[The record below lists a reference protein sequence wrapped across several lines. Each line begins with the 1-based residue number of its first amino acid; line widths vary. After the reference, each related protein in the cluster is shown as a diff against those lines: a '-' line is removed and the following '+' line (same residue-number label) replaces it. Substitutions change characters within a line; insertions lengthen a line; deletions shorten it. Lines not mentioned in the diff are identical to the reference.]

1 MKKRKTTRYT
11 LVLIALCAAVIL
23 AFAGCAPQPTA
34 YEPTGLTWVSQPKTL
49 YYVGESFDPSDTAI
63 QIVYNNEASRT
74 VVRNLKDMTSEE
86 YSLINFSTEERAFDK
101 EVTLKVGELT
111 LNFYIDV
118 ITEADLK
125 TVTFYPD
132 NGSTFED
139 GSEYFFTSEV
149 VVGKSVVKPENPTK
163 ESLTLLD
170 WVTVNGESYNFSAA
184 VQDDIKLYARY
195 FATYQFYNEGRLV
208 KSFRVT
214 EGEDFAVSDVPALPE
229 RAGYKVAWRYNDT
242 DFPLSELNPLEL
254 EKLPLAEGFYKN
266 ASADRRFDAV
276 YIPYTHKVVVDIM
289 GGQIRNDE
297 FYEDENLVK
306 NTVLIPYGY
315 TLQEGMSLFDMDYTV
330 LLEGNLTKQDGIA
343 SGYKFAGWYT
353 KDENGDFQTFV
364 DVSNTPIEGDT
375 TIYARWQYG
384 VFFYEASVDTV
395 TIEGQNVLRIDN
407 AYGLPETVLVD
418 EGKAIGANQIPA
430 RESSEHYGYNRWWA
444 SSNVGNKP
452 EDVDDFKNEATIESM
467 TSNVGSPSKPLSYY
481 ETFYQIRYT
490 VNFLTGDGTAL
501 SGVALTIPNLKFGT
515 KLSRNQVP
523 VRTQISYSKDG
534 VSLNFYGW
542 YLDEACNE
550 AFDYERNGIDEI
562 YSVVE
567 VENGTTVGTMNL
579 YADYFAEI
587 GWKDDNAVGASSG
600 TLDEA
605 VARLSRNN
613 VTVGNLP
620 NLKVIPNYDR
630 NWYYDGNLETPAF
643 DDAGKLIVL
652 RNCELIA
659 RNKAKQYTVAFQA
672 LNTDGESV
680 EADGALESQ
689 KVNTAD
695 PMILP
700 APYSRWD
707 AATGVQI
714 AGLRDVSGIWEI
726 EGYYKDAAFKEKY
739 AFTETVI
746 DGQTVFVSVETFYD
760 SATVYVRFTRVAT
773 EGLGFVSYSGG
784 RDYFVQSAEGLSGL
798 SEIVIPETYHG
809 AAVVGIDER
818 AFENFKRLERVFTP
832 DSMREIRDSAF
843 NGCTLLNVLPNTAK
857 DAKLGE
863 KVYHGTA
870 WYAAEWEKDYA
881 VNGGYIL
888 LGDLSADDTTL
899 YEYLGTKA
907 EEFRIPDGVE
917 IIGSGAFTNQNDRLT
932 GVRIPL
938 SVRIIRTKAFN
949 GALNQLVSVISEDSS
964 NLETVESGAFYRLPS
979 LRVLEFDGSRFK
991 SFDNVLYALENGEK
1005 NSLVAY
1011 PSAKDAA
1018 TFVDSDQ
1025 IQKTYYIIEESV
1037 ASIRENAF
1045 AMCSLDVVVFRRGR
1059 NTAISA
1065 TTLQSDFISQFKETA
1080 VFYVPYD
1087 LNVDGTPVIKSFYE
1101 NWSLTFGETRL
1112 KPDAFRVEF
1121 KSPQASAFPDESGW
1135 DGIKWYGFADT
1146 LDLSADDGTV
1156 YIPENAESLTLDGI
1170 YGNWSDGSF
1179 SEQIAEGSPVY
1190 FASTIYEKW
1199 TARITFIAR
1208 GVPLATFY
1216 APLGSTLDEEQLS
1229 RISIPVI
1236 AGKNSE
1242 WSGTFKSFTDNGEP
1256 VTYYFGDMSEK
1267 SIRYG
1272 GDYVVSDTDVVY
1284 HVILKD
1290 PYFGTETNYPEF
1302 DLTYGMTIPATDEY
1316 APAKNGLEFAGWYF
1330 GRENSHEFIKLVILG
1345 EGGSVFNEELVRNY
1359 AGAAREDKTIPVYLW
1374 ARWYVSVS
1382 FYQTSVSSDG
1392 TETPAKQPSFSVNVD
1407 YGSDITSEVR
1417 GVPEEYEGYIGT
1429 WASYKDNQFTDL
1441 EESAFQN
1448 VRESFSAY
1456 AHYSRKI
1463 VTVTFRAANNQEFVL
1478 KDLGYGETIPEENLP
1493 TGLILPAG
1501 QAFDDWYYDDVTFTD
1516 RFERSRAVYEDT
1528 VLYARF
1534 ISIPTDSDLFLGNN
1548 AENGAGLV
1556 LEKVNENDPEGMIQF
1571 RLVSAKNF
1579 KSSVL
1584 YLPTVIR
1591 GIGGSGTVTTLGTLT
1606 DIQAGAFEN
1615 SGVEHVIIG
1624 ANVARI
1630 TAGAFRNTASLRK
1643 ITVASGNT
1651 NYKSV
1656 DGVLYKTSA
1665 PNTVLKYPSAKEGDV
1680 YTLPEG
1686 YGFAQYSFES
1696 PVYLRRIVITGGK
1709 PILASGT
1716 FSGMDWANF
1725 NIYVPTSQL
1734 NSYCNKDT
1742 HTYDADWLRE
1752 ISADYIERVFRG
1764 STVTVNFVNTLTGE
1778 DFRTVANIPLYGTVD
1793 DPGDI
1798 PDPSGYTFGGWCVDR
1813 EGLTRYVF
1821 GKELNDSLTLYAR
1834 FVRNRTTGL
1843 RYNAIAAAGGG
1854 IAGYEV
1860 SIGSAVDKNVVI
1872 PNFYNGYPV
1881 IKISENGFLDT
1892 DIVSLEIPYTLKTIG
1907 SGALVGLGAL
1917 ETITVNE
1924 LNGRTLST
1932 AYTVSDNVLY
1942 NKDMTT
1948 LVLYPAASVGRVT
1961 FVAPNTV
1968 TNIGEYA
1975 FHGNKTLISVELP
1988 SSVESIASS
1997 AFAKSNLKTLSL
2009 RSVNLIALRDFN
2021 AFSDTSDDFKI
2032 FVDHAVLADYL
2043 AEGSSWSYVAS
2054 KIYSYTAFIRFY
2066 MDAESTDAIAE
2077 REYETF
2083 RYAAEPNYWNDA
2095 ELSVII
2101 NNPPQGK
2108 TFRHWTIRET
2118 GEVWNFTT
2126 HMLTRDV
2133 ELAANWVDTTSES
2146 YFIDYT
2152 PDQSNYATL
2161 ALSSS
2166 AGTEW
2171 TVLTIPSVFNGKPVR
2186 ELYNNGFSGLKRLTT
2201 IVFPVSLVRIQ
2212 ANAFKDCTALTSV
2225 SFPESLQTIEES
2237 AFENC
2242 NTLSAVRLPSNMT
2255 AIPKTAFKNCTS
2267 LVTIDFGSANI
2278 TSIGEEAFFGCE
2290 NLVQPSFPSTVRTIG
2305 KSAFEGCIGI
2315 ARLTLPE
2322 RLTSLGDRAFFGNSK
2337 LISVLFLGNS
2347 VQTIGSAAFQ
2357 GCTALTDIQLP
2368 EGLLAVSANMFYG
2381 DSALKTIYIPN
2392 SVKFINDGAFRYCTG
2407 LVKAT
2412 FGTGIETIGNYAFSE
2427 TAVSL
2432 LELPQSLSTI
2442 GDNAFAA
2449 NSYLRK
2455 IYLKGVPSSIGVTV
2469 FGAASNLSIFA
2480 ENDEVYDEFL
2490 RMYNFASVYE
2500 KQFMKRFIVVTF
2512 RYYGV
2517 DGEHMT
2523 GIVAESDKV
2532 ISEPQLSELV
2542 GFSYPEGADDYS
2554 YRAGYWYTLR
2564 KSEDTE
2570 ATYEASWNFKT
2581 DTVREDTT
2589 LTMRYIVSPVDDKE
2603 SSDGLN
2609 YRLLSGDLYEVA
2621 GVGSLANK
2629 STIVIPN
2636 YYQRRKVVSIAPGFL
2651 SNLRSQDVVIVIPET
2666 VTQIAED
2673 AFRSAAIKR
2682 FVVVNNEENLKFR
2695 VEDGALYQI
2704 VNPEESRLLRYPSM
2718 LTGDFGEYRLKN
2730 PSFTVNG
2737 ATTKLAYI
2745 GEYAFEYNRFISYSV
2760 DAGLPFHVFD
2770 DVLYEGAGGARS
2782 QVLVSY
2788 PNLKSLAN
2796 TEGQGTFTLPSDVNA
2811 IYKSALSLT
2820 DQSEVKKFAVDQGNA
2835 VYFAD
2840 EYGVLY
2846 RVDKD
2851 AQKGTLCMLV
2861 KMPPR
2866 FAGENGTY
2874 VVGEGLTY
2882 QDLPITVTNI
2892 AEGAFENV
2900 TGVTTI
2906 VFSPGA
2912 EDTVPSLENVN
2923 AFKNCSAY
2931 FLVDNARY
2939 DDFKAKENWSSVV
2952 LYTRYSYVTY
2962 VTDGA
2967 IPQDLANLFTPADY
2981 KGTLN
2986 GFIKQVQTITQVQEL
3001 QNAVNAE
3008 LAGLLRVPYSE
3019 IEGWYYDAAFAEKVN
3034 FGTNSSLVKGDTV
3047 LYAKW
3052 IVAEKASKPATTDE
3066 GEKNEYFSYY
3076 PVYEN
3081 GTPVSYEIGFL
3092 MSSGITELKELVIP
3106 SYYSSDGS
3114 EKNRLPVTGFYDDG
3128 TDNTKYNGFANLE
3141 TLVLPETFRKFRN
3154 IFQVSGV
3161 GIIAPTKLKAIVI
3174 LSKETSY
3181 INPEHVLETT
3191 TDDLQKIIS
3200 FIENK
3205 SAFSY
3210 YFHDYTTYSAY
3221 RQNNVWGSSA
3231 GIRGKLLSTILQVQ
3245 VTNPL
3250 TGEPMPETYFR
3261 LQSGVET
3268 LSSYE
3273 RYHTLAPGFDGYV
3286 FDKWEIYTVSVG
3298 SDGTE
3303 SLAYAGDANPD
3314 ATTFG
3319 GTGQPQPNAKND
3331 RFVLK
3336 AVYRESPSENV

>member
-1 MKKRKTTRYT
+1 MKKRKTTCYT

-23 AFAGCAPQPTA
+23 AFAGCAPQPTI

-49 YYVGESFDPSDTAI
+49 YYVGETFDPSDTAI
-63 QIVYNNEASRT
+63 QIVYNNESSRT
-74 VVRNLKDMTSEE
+74 VVRNLKDMTLDE
-86 YSLINFSTEERAFDK
+86 YSLVNFSTEERVFNK

-125 TVTFYPD
+125 TVSFYPE
-132 NGSTFED
+132 NGTTFED
-139 GSEYFFTSEV
+139 GSEYFFTSKV
-149 VVGKSVVKPENPTK
+149 VVGKSAVKPENPTK
-163 ESLTLLD
+163 EHLTLLD
-170 WVTVNGESYNFSAA
+170 WVTEGGESYNFSAA
-184 VQDDIKLYARY
+184 VQEDLKLRARY

-208 KSFRVT
+208 KSSRVT
-214 EGEDFAVSDVPALPE
+214 EGEDFAAGEVPALPE
-229 RAGYKVAWRYNDT
+229 RVGYKVAWRYNDT

-254 EKLPLAEGFYKN
+254 ENLPLAENYYEN
-266 ASADRRFDAV
+266 ATADRRFEAV
-276 YIPYTHKVVVDIM
+276 YIPYTHRVVVDIM
-289 GGQIRNDE
+289 GGQIKDDE
-297 FYEDENLVK
+297 FYEDENHVK

-315 TLQEGMSLFDMDYTV
+315 TLKDGLTLFDMDYTV
-330 LLEGNLTKQDGIA
+330 LLEGNLTKQDGVA

-353 KDENGDFQTFV
+353 KDENGEFQDLV
-364 DVSNTPIEGDT
+364 DVSSTKIEGDT

-384 VFFYEASVDTV
+384 VFFYKAAVDTV
-395 TIEGQNVLRIDN
+395 VIEGQNVLKIDN

-418 EGKAIGANQIPA
+418 EGKALGANQIPERA
-430 RESSEHYGYNRWWA
+430 GSEYFGYNRWWA

-452 EDVDDFKNEATIESM
+452 EDVDDFKNEATIETM
-467 TSNVGSPSKPLSYY
+467 TSAVGSPSKPLSYY

-490 VNFLTGDGTAL
+490 VNFLTGDG
-501 SGVALTIPNLKFGT
+501 SALTGVNLEIKNLKFGT

-523 VRTQISYSKDG
+523 VRTQISYHKDG
-534 VSLNFYGW
+534 ISLNFYGW
-542 YLDEACNE
+542 YLDEERNV
-550 AFDYERNGIDEI
+550 AFDYERNGIDEV
-562 YSVVE
+562 YSSVT
-567 VENGTTVGTMNL
+567 VENGTTVGTLNL

-600 TLDEA
+600 TLDES
-605 VARLSRNN
+605 VTRLSRNS

-659 RNKAKQYTVAFQA
+659 RNKAKEYTVSFET
-672 LNTDGESV
+672 LNTDG
-680 EADGALESQ
+680 GAVDVTLETQ
-689 KVNTAD
+689 RVNTAE

-707 AATGVQI
+707 EASGLQI
-714 AGLRDVSGIWEI
+714 AGLRDSTGIWEL
-726 EGYYKDAAFKEKY
+726 EGYYKDAAFKDKY

-746 DGQTVFVSVETFYD
+746 DGQTVFVSTETFFD

-773 EGLGFVSYSGG
+773 EGLGFVTYSGG
-784 RDYFVQSAEGLSGL
+784 RDYFVQSAEGLNGL
-798 SEIVIPETYHG
+798 SEIVVPETYHG

-832 DSMREIRDSAF
+832 DSMREIRDYAF
-843 NGCTLLNVLPNTAK
+843 NGCTLLQELPNTAK

-870 WYAAEWEKDYA
+870 WYAAEWKKDYA

-899 YEYLGTKA
+899 YEYLGAKA

-949 GALNQLVSVISEDSS
+949 GALNQLVSVISEDSA

-979 LRVLEFDGSRFK
+979 LRVLEFDGLRFK
-991 SFDNVLYALENGEK
+991 SFDNVLYAMENGEK
-1005 NSLVAY
+1005 NSLIAY
-1011 PSAKDAA
+1011 PSAKDAE
-1018 TFVDSDQ
+1018 TFIDSDN

-1037 ASIRENAF
+1037 ASIREYAF

-1087 LNVDGTPVIKSFYE
+1087 LDADGNPVIKSFYE
-1101 NWSLTFGETRL
+1101 NWSLTFGDTRL

-1121 KSPQASAFPDESGW
+1121 KSPQASAFGEESGW
-1135 DGIKWYGFADT
+1135 DGVKWFGFADA
-1146 LDLSADDGTV
+1146 LASDAESGTV
-1156 YIPENAESLTLDGI
+1156 YFPENAESLTLDGI
-1170 YGNWSDGSF
+1170 YGNWSGGSF
-1179 SEQIAEGSPVY
+1179 TEEISEGSPV
-1190 FASTIYEKW
+1190 FFDATVYEKW
-1199 TARITFIAR
+1199 TARITFNAR
-1208 GVPLATFY
+1208 GVPLATFN

-1229 RISIPVI
+1229 RISIPVLQ
-1236 AGKNSE
+1236 GKNSE
-1242 WSGTFKSFTDNGEP
+1242 WSGTFQSFTDNGELK
-1256 VTYYFGDMSEK
+1256 TYYFGDMSNV

-1272 GDYVVSDTDVVY
+1272 GDYVVSDTDIVY
-1284 HVILKD
+1284 HVVLND
-1290 PYFGTETNYPEF
+1290 PYFEEAGYPEF
-1302 DLTYGMTIPATDEY
+1302 DLTYGMTIPASQEY
-1316 APAKNGLEFAGWYF
+1316 VPERQGLEFAGWYF
-1330 GRENSHEFIKLVILG
+1330 GRENTHEFIKMVILG

-1359 AGAAREDKTIPVYLW
+1359 AGAARDDKTIPVYLW

-1382 FYQTSVSSDG
+1382 FYQTSVAADG

-1407 YGSDITSEVR
+1407 YGSDISAEVR

-1429 WASYKDNQFTDL
+1429 WASYTGNSFVDL
-1441 EESAFQN
+1441 NESDFQN
-1448 VRESFSAY
+1448 VRESFSVY
-1456 AHYSRKI
+1456 AHYTRKI
-1463 VTVTFRAANNQEFVL
+1463 VTVTFRIGANNEIVL
-1478 KDLGYGETIPEENLP
+1478 SDLGYGETIPEGKLP
-1493 TGLILPAG
+1493 TAISPPAG
-1501 QAFDDWYYDDVTFTD
+1501 QSFDDWYYDDLTFAK
-1516 RFERSRAVYEDT
+1516 RFDKSKPIYEDT
-1528 VLYARF
+1528 VLYAHF
-1534 ISIPTDSDLFLGNN
+1534 VSIPTDADIFQGDNV
-1548 AENGAGLV
+1548 ENGAGLV
-1556 LEKVNENDPEGMIQF
+1556 FEKVNENDPEGMMQF
-1571 RLVSAKNF
+1571 RLVSARNF

-1584 YLPTVIR
+1584 YLPTTIR
-1591 GIGGSGTVTTLGTLT
+1591 GTGEAGAVTTLGTLT

-1615 SGVEHVIIG
+1615 SGIEHIIIG
-1624 ANVARI
+1624 TSVSRI
-1630 TAGAFRNTASLRK
+1630 TAGAFRNTANLRK
-1643 ITVASGNT
+1643 ITVASGNV
-1651 NYKSV
+1651 NYKSE
-1656 DGVLYKTSA
+1656 DGVLYKTSS

-1709 PILASGT
+1709 PILASGA

-1725 NIYVPTSQL
+1725 NIYVPTAQL

-1742 HTYDADWLRE
+1742 HTYDADWVRE

-1778 DFRTVANIPLYGTVD
+1778 NFHTVASIPLYGTVD
-1793 DPGDI
+1793 DPGNI

-1821 GKELNDSLTLYAR
+1821 GKELSDSLTLYAR

-1843 RYNAIAAAGGG
+1843 RYTAVAAAGGG
-1854 IAGYEV
+1854 VAGYEV
-1860 SIGSAVDKNVVI
+1860 SYGSAVDKNVVI

-1892 DIVSLEIPYTLKTIG
+1892 GITSLEIPYTLKTIG
-1907 SGALVGLGAL
+1907 SGALVGLNAL
-1917 ETITVNE
+1917 ERITVNE
-1924 LNGRTLST
+1924 LNGRTAST
-1932 AYTVSDNVLY
+1932 AFAVSGNVLY
-1942 NKDMTT
+1942 NKDRTT
-1948 LVLYPAASVGRVT
+1948 LVLYPAAYGERTT
-1961 FVAPNTV
+1961 FTAPNTV

-1975 FHGNKTLISVELP
+1975 FYGNKTLASIELP

-2009 RSVNLIALRDFN
+2009 RSANRIALRDFN
-2021 AFSDTSDDFKI
+2021 AFSDISDDFRI

-2043 AEGSSWSYVAS
+2043 AAGSSWFYVAS
-2054 KIYSYTAFIRFY
+2054 KIYSYTAFIKFY
-2066 MDAESTDAIAE
+2066 MDAETTTAIAE

-2083 RYAAEPNYWNDA
+2083 RYAAEPNYGNDP

-2101 NNPPQGK
+2101 NQPPQGK
-2108 TFRHWTIRET
+2108 SFRHWTIRET

-2133 ELAANWVDTTSES
+2133 ELAANWVDTTSDH
-2146 YFIDYT
+2146 YFVDYT
-2152 PDQSNYATL
+2152 PDQHNYATL

-2186 ELYNNGFSGLKRLTT
+2186 EIYHNGFSGLRRLTT
-2201 IVFPVSLVRIQ
+2201 IVFPASLVRIQ
-2212 ANAFKDCTALTSV
+2212 ANAFKDCTALTTV
-2225 SFPESLQTIEES
+2225 SFPESLQAIEES

-2242 NTLSAVRLPSNMT
+2242 SMLSAVRLPSNMT
-2255 AIPKTAFKNCTS
+2255 AIPKAAFKNCTS
-2267 LVTIDFGSANI
+2267 LSAFDFGSANI
-2278 TSIGEEAFFGCE
+2278 DSIGEEAFFGCE
-2290 NLVQPSFPSTVRTIG
+2290 NLVQPSFPSTVKSIG
-2305 KSAFEGCIGI
+2305 KSAYEGCIGI

-2322 RLTSLGDRAFFGNSK
+2322 RLETVGDRAFFGNSK
-2337 LISVLFLGNS
+2337 LISVSFLGNR
-2347 VQTIGSAAFQ
+2347 VKTIGSSAFQ
-2357 GCTALTDIQLP
+2357 SCAALTDIILP

-2381 DSALKTIYIPN
+2381 DSALKSIVIPN

-2407 LVKAT
+2407 LVEVK
-2412 FGTGIETIGNYAFSE
+2412 FGTGIDVIGNYAFSE

-2432 LELPQSLSTI
+2432 LELPASLTTI

-2455 IYLKGVPSSIGVTV
+2455 IYLKGVPQSIGVKV
-2469 FGAASNLSIFA
+2469 FGLAGNLSIFA
-2480 ENDEVYDEFL
+2480 ENDEVYAGFL
-2490 RMYNFASVYE
+2490 GMYNFESEYE
-2500 KQFMKRFIVVTF
+2500 KQFMKRYITITF
-2512 RYYGV
+2512 RYVGAN
-2517 DGEHMT
+2517 GAELST
-2523 GIVAESDKV
+2523 SFEAESDKV
-2532 ISEPQLSELV
+2532 ISEPQLSQLE

-2554 YRAGYWYTLR
+2554 YRAGYWYTVR
-2564 KSEDTE
+2564 TNEETKV
-2570 ATYEASWNFKT
+2570 TYEVSWNFRT

-2589 LTMRYIVSPVDDKE
+2589 LTMRYIVSPNESNE

-2621 GVGSLANK
+2621 GVGSLSNK

-2636 YYQRRKVVSIAPGFL
+2636 YYQRRKVVSIASGFL

-2673 AFRSAAIKR
+2673 AFRSSAIKR
-2682 FVVVNNEENLKFR
+2682 FVVVDNDDNKKFR
-2695 VEDGALYQI
+2695 VDNDALYQI
-2704 VNPEESRLLRYPSM
+2704 VNSEESKLLRYPSLM
-2718 LTGDFGEYRLKN
+2718 TGDLGEYRLRN
-2730 PSFTVNG
+2730 PEFTADG
-2737 ATTKLAYI
+2737 KTTKLAYI
-2745 GEYAFEYNRFISYSV
+2745 GEYAFEYNRFQSYTV

-2770 DVLYEGAGGARS
+2770 GVLYEGADGARS

-2796 TEGQGTFTLPSDVNA
+2796 TEGNGTFTLPSDVNE
-2811 IYKSALSLT
+2811 IYKAALSLT
-2820 DQSEVKKFAVDQGNA
+2820 EQSELKKFAVDSGNS

-2840 EYGVLY
+2840 RYGVLY
-2846 RVDKD
+2846 RVDND
-2851 AQKGTLCMLV
+2851 AQAGKLCTLV

-2874 VVGEGLTY
+2874 IVGEGLTY
-2882 QDLPITVTNI
+2882 QDMPITVTNI

-2900 TGVTTI
+2900 TGVMTI
-2906 VFSPGA
+2906 VFSPGE
-2912 EDTVPSLENVN
+2912 EDAVPSLANVN

-2967 IPQDLANLFTPADY
+2967 IPQDLANLFAPDGY
-2981 KGTLN
+2981 RGSLN
-2986 GFIKQVQTITQVQEL
+2986 GFVKQVQTITQVQEL
-3001 QNAVNAE
+3001 QYTVNAE
-3008 LAGLLRVPYSE
+3008 LSGLLRIPYSE

-3052 IVAEKASKPATTDE
+3052 IVAEKASKPVAVE
-3066 GEKNEYFSYY
+3066 GEENEYFNYY

-3092 MSSGITELKELVIP
+3092 MSSGITELKEIVIP
-3106 SYYSSDGS
+3106 SYYSSDGT

-3128 TDNTKYNGFANLE
+3128 SDTTKYNGFANLE

-3154 IFQVSGV
+3154 IFRVSGE
-3161 GIIAPTKLKAIVI
+3161 GIIAPKKLKAIVI

-3191 TDDLQKIIS
+3191 TEDLRTIIS
-3200 FIENK
+3200 FIENT

-3231 GIRGKLLSTILQVQ
+3231 GIRGKLLSTILEVQ
-3245 VTNPL
+3245 ITNPL
-3250 TGEPMPETYFR
+3250 TNESVPETYFR

-3268 LSSYE
+3268 LSSYD
-3273 RYHTLAPGFDGYV
+3273 RYETLAPSFFGYE
-3286 FDKWEIYTVSVG
+3286 FDKWEIYSVSVG

-3303 SLAYAGDANPD
+3303 TLTYVGDADP
-3314 ATTFG
+3314 ASTTFG
-3319 GTGQPQPNAKND
+3319 GTGQPQPNARND

-3336 AVYRESPSENV
+3336 AVYRESPPETV